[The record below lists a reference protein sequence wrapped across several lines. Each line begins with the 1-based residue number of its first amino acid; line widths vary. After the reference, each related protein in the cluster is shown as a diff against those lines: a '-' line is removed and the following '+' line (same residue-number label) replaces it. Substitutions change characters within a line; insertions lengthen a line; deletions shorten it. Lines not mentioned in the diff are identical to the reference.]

1 MLTERWLIA
10 DYLVPEYYLGVRRA
24 PLWLAAFCGG
34 VAAAALAGT
43 LYASLRV
50 VDRLLDCEA
59 IVNWWLAAAL
69 LLAGCVLAWLP
80 AQALIRDPFATPPR
94 GAYFEHRTLQGWK
107 DTAVLFLYALIFFVS
122 PYTRVR
128 LAERAGA
135 ARRLQWVREIL
146 EGRRWAHATFP
157 AATVPLL
164 VVIASVA
171 LMGFGFLD
179 WQALTDPSRAGSGPG
194 NGPWRAIHVIGRAQ
208 LYLLSCIAVLWWLG
222 RSASRAAAGDSGR
235 GT

>member
-1 MLTERWLIA
+1 
-10 DYLVPEYYLGVRRA
+10 
-24 PLWLAAFCGG
+24 
-34 VAAAALAGT
+34 
-43 LYASLRV
+43 
-50 VDRLLDCEA
+50 
-59 IVNWWLAAAL
+59 
-69 LLAGCVLAWLP
+69 
-80 AQALIRDPFATPPR
+80 
-94 GAYFEHRTLQGWK
+94 
-107 DTAVLFLYALIFFVS
+107 
-122 PYTRVR
+122 
-128 LAERAGA
+128 
-135 ARRLQWVREIL
+135 
-146 EGRRWAHATFP
+146 
-157 AATVPLL
+157 LL